1 MKKYLE
7 MFSVFF
13 KIGAFTIGGGYAM
26 VPLIEAE
33 VVDKKKWIEKDEF
46 IDTLALAQASPGPIA
61 VNTAVFVGF
70 KMDRYKGAFFTT
82 LGSILPSFLIILAI
96 AMFFRQLKD
105 MEAVENAFKAIRPA
119 VVALIAVSVI
129 SLSKNSRL
137 KGIGYLIPIVV
148 ALAVKYLKITPILF
162 IILAAIGGNIYVN
175 VIKKGGA

>member
-46 IDTLALAQASPGPIA
+46 VDTLALAQSSPGPIA

-82 LGSILPSFLIILAI
+82 LGAVLPSFLILLVI
-96 AMFFRQLKD
+96 AMFFRQMKD
-105 MEAVENAFKAIRPA
+105 LEAIESAFKAIRPA
-119 VVALIAVSVI
+119 VVALIATSVI
-129 SLSKNSRL
+129 RLSKSSKI
-137 KGIGYLIPIVV
+137 KGKAFIIPIAV
-148 ALAVKYLKITPILF
+148 AASVAFLKITPIIF
-162 IILAAIGGNIYVN
+162 IVLAAVGGNLYMA
-175 VIKKGGA
+175 KRGGKN

>member
-1 MKKYLE
+1 YLE

-46 IDTLALAQASPGPIA
+46 VDTLALAQSSPGPIA

-82 LGSILPSFLIILAI
+82 LGAVLPSFLILLVI
-96 AMFFRQLKD
+96 AMFFREIKD
-105 MEAVENAFKAIRPA
+105 LEAVESAFKAIRPA
-119 VVALIAVSVI
+119 V
-129 SLSKNSRL
+129 
-137 KGIGYLIPIVV
+137 
-148 ALAVKYLKITPILF
+148 
-162 IILAAIGGNIYVN
+162 
-175 VIKKGGA
+175 

>member
-46 IDTLALAQASPGPIA
+46 VDTLALAQSAPGPIA

-82 LGSILPSFLIILAI
+82 LGAILPSFLIILAI
-96 AMFFRQLKD
+96 AMFFKEIKDLK
-105 MEAVENAFKAIRPA
+105 AVESAFKAIRPA
-119 VVALIAVSVI
+119 VVALIATSVI
-129 SLSKNSRL
+129 SLSKSSKL
-137 KGIGYLIPIVV
+137 KGKAFIIPIVV
-148 ALAVKYLKITPILF
+148 AACVTFLKITPILF
-162 IILAAIGGNIYVN
+162 IIIAVIGGNLYMA
-175 VIKKGGA
+175 KKGGSKQ